1 MNSSAGHDL
10 EQVLHLTPKET
21 STALALFY
29 VAYVIFDFPS
39 NLIMTRLSPRVW
51 MSRIVLAVG
60 IIGACFAA
68 VKAAWSLLW
77 VFFRICSFWAL
88 LKTGITNTTI

>member
-29 VAYVIFDFPS
+29 VAYVVFDFPS

-77 VFFRICSFWAL
+77 VS
-88 LKTGITNTTI
+88 

>member
-1 MNSSAGHDL
+1 MYFLCSAIRSNVGLAQTMNESAGHDL
-10 EQVLHLTPKET
+10 AQVLNLTAKQT

-29 VAYVIFDFPS
+29 VAYVVFDLPS
-39 NLIMTRLSPRVW
+39 NLVMTKLSPRVW

-68 VKAAWSLLW
+68 VKAAWSLMW
-77 VFFRICSFWAL
+77 VD
-88 LKTGITNTTI
+88 

>member
-1 MNSSAGHDL
+1 MNKASGHDL
-10 EQVLHLTPKET
+10 EEVLHLTPKQT

-29 VAYVIFDFPS
+29 VAYVVFDLPS

-60 IIGACFAA
+60 LIGCCMAA
-68 VKAAWSLLW
+68 VKASWSLL
-77 VFFRICSFWAL
+77 
-88 LKTGITNTTI
+88 